1 MFCEAVC
8 VDLEDM
14 FTIWMGMER
23 DSEEFWSVFSESAWS
38 RHLDI

>member
-8 VDLEDM
+8 VDLDDM

-23 DSEEFWSVFSESAWS
+23 DSEEFWPVLLGSVLSKSA
-38 RHLDI
+38 